1 MRIFTRFIGSTVIA
15 IGLVT
20 VIMGGSTY
28 LIQQTQQSV
37 EEKRD
42 RINQAV
48 RETQNLQLSLVEQ
61 TSALKSY
68 LLLNRNPI
76 NLTTY
81 EQAETQFLEGLAQL
95 ETLMPQATQPDVV
108 RRRHQLLVQL
118 ANDLAQQTDT
128 SPSQTQQDVKAVNSF
143 EDDIQYVL
151 NALTQ
156 EVLERDRAIQDT
168 VEDFE
173 RSATLITYALIGGV
187 LLIFIT
193 QFTVTLLPVI
203 RSIEA
208 LQVGTSKL
216 GAGDLDYRLN
226 LQTRDEIEKLA
237 QEFNKMASRLANTYL
252 ALEEKREAADAANQ
266 AKSEFLANMS
276 HELRTPLNGILGYAQ
291 ILQRAP
297 DLNSQRQ
304 GLNII
309 YQSGFHLLTLINDVL
324 DLSKIEAR
332 RLDLSLTLRRPSP
345 PAMG

>member
-20 VIMGGSTY
+20 IIMGGSTY
-28 LIQQTQQSV
+28 LIQQRQNAV
-37 EEKRD
+37 EQERD

-48 RETQNLQLSLVEQ
+48 RETQQLQLSLVEQ

-68 LLLNRNPI
+68 LLLNRNQT
-76 NLTTY
+76 NLRTY
-81 EQAETQFLEGLAQL
+81 EQAETQFLEGLANL
-95 ETLMPQATQPDVV
+95 ADLMPEATQTDVV
-108 RRRHQLLVQL
+108 LRRHQLLVQL
-118 ANDLAQQTDT
+118 ANDLAEQRTS
-128 SPSQTQQDVKAVNSF
+128 SPSQTQQDVIAVNSF

-151 NALTQ
+151 NILTQ
-156 EVLERDRAIQDT
+156 EVSEEDQAIQKT
-168 VEDFE
+168 VEQFE
-173 RSATLITYALIGGV
+173 RRATLITYALIGGV

-216 GAGDLDYRLN
+216 GAGDLDYRLKIH
-226 LQTRDEIEKLA
+226 TGDEIEKLA
-237 QEFNKMASRLANTYL
+237 QEFNQMASRLTKTYS

-291 ILQRAP
+291 ILQRTS

-304 GLNII
+304 GLNVIH
-309 YQSGFHLLTLINDVL
+309 QSGAHLLTLINDVL

-332 RLDLSLTLRRPSP
+332 RLDLYPK
-345 PAMG
+345 